1 MFVRAED
8 VQQRKACANGEV
20 RADRAQCVEVRKQ
33 DPNELWLWVPRA
45 ALAIPRLAFS
55 VLTAPIGLLQKFETQ
70 YRVSERIDELLWNDA
85 HTIGVIPTAF
95 YETGLSPSVGLR
107 FINSDTFGHRERLFL
122 RTAFG
127 GGHNQLYYAS
137 IDSGKRFVD
146 ARQQLSVA
154 YRRHENGRFYGA
166 GDLDVGPAPPPSL
179 RLNALSPP
187 HAVATRYDLEQVDV
201 GVTSYVDLAP
211 LPPPFELR
219 VQQRIRYREVD
230 TTGKEKKTPWVDQVF
245 SEESLVGLG
254 DKELTSYTEIGMRY
268 DTRQS
273 TRADMPRALPSRGLY
288 VDAWSGVQVAISG
301 GEAPFGRVGFD
312 VQPFFDLFRGDR
324 VLRLRARFVSLVGP
338 TERIPFADLPSL
350 GGGLLLRGYPSRRF
364 SGQATMLMSAEYRYP
379 VQEGYAIYGFVDAGR
394 AYARTSDMR
403 GSALLPSRFGFGGG
417 VVFYSMSDL
426 SLRMQ
431 LATSIEGGFILF
443 ITLDGTD
450 ELRSTM

>member
-1 MFVRAED
+1 MEERE
-8 VQQRKACANGEV
+8 K
-20 RADRAQCVEVRKQ
+20 

-55 VLTAPIGLLQKFETQ
+55 VLTAPLGLLQRFETK

-107 FINSDTFGHRERLFL
+107 FINSDTFGEHERLFL

-127 GGHNQLYYAS
+127 GGHNQLYYVS
-137 IDSGKRFVD
+137 IDSGERFED
-146 ARQQLSVA
+146 ALQQLWVS

-166 GDLDVGPAPPPSL
+166 GDLDLGPEPPPSQ
-179 RLNALSPP
+179 RFNALSPP
-187 HAVATRYDLEQVDV
+187 HAVRTRYDLEQVEI
-201 GVTSYVDLAP
+201 GVTSYVDLEP

-219 VQQRIRYREVD
+219 VQQRIRFRGVSTD
-230 TTGKEKKTPWVDQVF
+230 GPEKSTPFVDQVF

-254 DKELTSYTEIGMRY
+254 EEEVASYSELGMRY
-268 DTRQS
+268 DTRES
-273 TRADMPRALPSRGLY
+273 TRADMPRALPSRGIY
-288 VDAWSGVQVAISG
+288 VDAWSGVQVAVTG
-301 GEAPFGRVGFD
+301 GEAPFGRLGVD

-338 TERIPFADLPSL
+338 IERIPFADLPSL

-379 VQEGYAIYGFVDAGR
+379 VQEGYALYGFVDAGR
-394 AYARTSDMR
+394 AYAHTSDMH

-417 VVFYSMSDL
+417 LVIYSMSDL

-443 ITLDGTD
+443 ITLDGSD